1 MGNKRYLDL
10 FAEDMKALS
19 SQVIS
24 VKKGLGI
31 IRDKKI
37 VHLVLTILLMLFIFF
52 QSALPAELSQQESGI
67 VVRFLAGVTGLEE
80 GLVSFVVRKG
90 AHFLEYLVLGI
101 SLFWTARDLRM
112 RCGHSSGG
120 LTGKA
125 VLAPWVVGVLY
136 AVTDE
141 VHQYFVPGRS
151 CELRDVLI
159 DACGVAVGVAIV
171 WWRSHRQTE

>member
-1 MGNKRYLDL
+1 MQLISSDTFRY
-10 FAEDMKALS
+10 
-19 SQVIS
+19 
-24 VKKGLGI
+24 KKQL
-31 IRDKKI
+31 
-37 VHLVLTILLMLFIFF
+37 HFVLTILLMLFIFC
-52 QSALPAELSQQESGI
+52 QSALPAELSQQESGV

-101 SLFWTARDLRM
+101 SLFWTVRDLRM
-112 RCGHSSGG
+112 RASFWIPW
-120 LTGKA
+120 A
-125 VLAPWVVGVLY
+125 VGALY

-159 DACGVAVGVAIV
+159 DACGVAAGMAIV
-171 WWRSHRQTE
+171 WWRRHRQTE

>member
-1 MGNKRYLDL
+1 MLHK
-10 FAEDMKALS
+10 S
-19 SQVIS
+19 S
-24 VKKGLGI
+24 VKF
-31 IRDKKI
+31 
-37 VHLVLTILLMLFIFF
+37 HLLLTILLMLFIFC
-52 QSALPAELSQQESGI
+52 QSALPAELSQQESGV

-101 SLFWTARDLRM
+101 SLFWTVRDLRE
-112 RCGHSSGG
+112 RRGYAADRLAGRTV
-120 LTGKA
+120 LT
-125 VLAPWVVGVLY
+125 PWAIGVLY

-159 DACGVAVGVAIV
+159 DACGVAAGVAIV
-171 WWRSHRQTE
+171 WWRRHRQTE